1 MVLKV
6 LKPFG
11 VSEDL
16 LEQPIIARQ
25 GFPLGV
31 KFVEDDS
38 DSSVYLQLPTLTVQC
53 NVSRIPPPCHH

>member
-38 DSSVYLQLPTLTVQC
+38 DG
-53 NVSRIPPPCHH
+53 RW